1 MARPKLNAMP
11 HVEAQREAAR
21 RAREAD
27 RAPLQDIPVCD
38 GCGLVGA
45 GMFGFGDFSDGR
57 AGARYA
63 CDDALCQ
70 ASVQAMATGAAA
82 PPEPVS
88 DAILDDLWPDTLS
101 GRSQRSKTRR
111 AA

>member
-1 MARPKLNAMP
+1 MSRPKLNAMP

-27 RAPLQDIPVCD
+27 RAPLQDIPACD
-38 GCGLVGA
+38 ACGLVGE
-45 GMFGFGDFSDGR
+45 GLFGFDDFSDGR

-63 CDDALCQ
+63 CSDADCQ
-70 ASVQAMATGAAA
+70 AKVAAQGSSPA
-82 PPEPVS
+82 EPS
-88 DAILDDLWPDTLS
+88 EGSSPASLFDHLDTRAA
-101 GRSQRSKTRR
+101 GKRKTRR